1 MFEVIKLMPVVI
13 LAGLMIGGFDALIAA
28 PIATVAAALAAVI
41 TEKRKAPFFSE
52 SGFSLSPF
60 Q

>member
-41 TEKRKAPFFSE
+41 TEKRNLMKF
-52 SGFSLSPF
+52 
-60 Q
+60 

>member
-41 TEKRKAPFFSE
+41 TEKRKFNPLGLEYHPSK
-52 SGFSLSPF
+52 S
-60 Q
+60 

>member
-28 PIATVAAALAAVI
+28 YCYSSSSISSSNN
-41 TEKRKAPFFSE
+41 RKKKI
-52 SGFSLSPF
+52 
-60 Q
+60 